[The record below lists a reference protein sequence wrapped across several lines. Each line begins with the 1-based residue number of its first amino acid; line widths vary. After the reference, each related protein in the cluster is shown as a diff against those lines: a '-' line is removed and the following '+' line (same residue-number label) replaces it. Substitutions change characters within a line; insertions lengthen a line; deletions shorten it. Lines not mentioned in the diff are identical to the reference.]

1 MCALPIYP
9 GLDAVDKP
17 DAYIFQTASNA
28 LKDLQRRDAVRFRH
42 GGVSQDDGLEEQAR
56 SDLSPERVLLGRQAV
71 AQLSAALRELP
82 ERTRRSEEPT
92 SELPSLMRISY
103 DVFCL

>member
-71 AQLSAALRELP
+71 AQLS
-82 ERTRRSEEPT
+82 RSEERRVGKECVRTCSSRWQPYH
-92 SELPSLMRISY
+92 SKKIQLQIK
-103 DVFCL
+103 